1 MTTLY
6 YKVADFRFSVQV
18 PAGLDI
24 QTLLPSFQAFR
35 CEEEEDLLFHL
46 DASYASLPE
55 DESAVLW
62 EESVNDMGYTRLM
75 KTDNG
80 YCVTLRYTECGRE
93 HTMLADSRFTS
104 LRAAIDW
111 TDPYA
116 GAVLCSMLRI
126 AYAQAV
132 VYHRAVSIHA
142 SVVCLQ
148 DKGYL
153 FMGKSGTGKSTHASL
168 WREAFEGC
176 ELLNDDNP
184 TIRLTDE
191 GCMVYGTPWSGK
203 TPCYKDKRCLL
214 AGMARLKQAGVNRF
228 SLQEDI
234 GAFAA
239 VLPGCSVIRK
249 DAAHY
254 DALCATL
261 VELVGKVRTGLMQ
274 CLPNKD
280 AASVCRAGL
289 EGITEMSQCGVST
302 IKRNK

>member
-1 MTTLY
+1 MN
-6 YKVADFRFSVQV
+6 YKVAGFRFSVQV
-18 PAGLDI
+18 PAVVDMVGM
-24 QTLLPSFQAFR
+24 LPSFQSFC
-35 CEEEEDLLFHL
+35 CEEEGEELFRMEAYHV
-46 DASYASLPE
+46 SLPDDE
-55 DESAVLW
+55 TAVFLEESA
-62 EESVNDMGYTRLM
+62 NDMGYTRLM

-214 AGMARLKQAGVNRF
+214 AGMARLKQAGVNHF
-228 SLQEDI
+228 FLQEDI

-261 VELVGKVRTGLMQ
+261 VELVGRVRTGLML

-280 AASVCRAGL
+280 AASVCRDGL
-289 EGITEMSQCGVST
+289 EGITEKS
-302 IKRNK
+302 

>member
-24 QTLLPSFQAFR
+24 QTLLPTFRAFR
-35 CEEEEDLLFHL
+35 CCEQAGDLLFHL

-214 AGMARLKQAGVNRF
+214 AGMARLKQAWENRF
-228 SLQEDI
+228 FLQEDI

-261 VELVGKVRTGLMQ
+261 VELVGRVRTGLMQ

-289 EGITEMSQCGVST
+289 EENVETSYHAVSSQ
-302 IKRNK
+302 

>member
-1 MTTLY
+1 M
-6 YKVADFRFSVQV
+6 
-18 PAGLDI
+18 
-24 QTLLPSFQAFR
+24 
-35 CEEEEDLLFHL
+35 
-46 DASYASLPE
+46 PE
-55 DESAVLW
+55 DGNAELL
-62 EESVNDMGYTRLM
+62 EETVNDMGHCRLYR
-75 KTDNG
+75 TEGG

-93 HTMLADSRFTS
+93 HTMLADTRFTS

-228 SLQEDI
+228 FLQEDI

-261 VELVGKVRTGLMQ
+261 VELVGRVRTGLML

-280 AASVCRAGL
+280 AAIVCRAGL
-289 EGITEMSQCGVST
+289 EGITEKSQCGVSS
-302 IKRNK
+302 I

>member
-18 PAGLDI
+18 PAGVDMESF
-24 QTLLPSFQAFR
+24 LPSFHPFR
-35 CEEEEDLLFHL
+35 CEQAGDLLFRMEAIHETL
-46 DASYASLPE
+46 DVDGVAE
-55 DESAVLW
+55 LW
-62 EESVNDMGYTRLM
+62 EETVNDMGYSRLY

-80 YCVTLRYTECGRE
+80 YRVSLRYTECGKE
-93 HTMLADSRFTS
+93 HTMLADSKFTS

-126 AYAQAV
+126 AYSMAV

-168 WREAFEGC
+168 WREAFEEC

-191 GCMVYGTPWSGK
+191 GCKVYGTPWSGK
-203 TPCYKDKRCLL
+203 TPCYKNRHCQL
-214 AGMARLKQAGVNRF
+214 AGMARLKQAGHNRF
-228 SLQEDI
+228 FLQEDI
-234 GAFAA
+234 GAFAT

-261 VELVGKVRTGLMQ
+261 VELVGRVRTGLMQ

-280 AASVCRAGL
+280 AAIVCRAGL
-289 EGITEMSQCGVST
+289 EGITEKS
-302 IKRNK
+302 

>member
-6 YKVADFRFSVQV
+6 YKVADFRFSVQL
-18 PAGLDI
+18 PATMDVDK
-24 QTLLPSFQAFR
+24 LLPSFKPFR
-35 CEEEEDLLFHL
+35 CEQAGDLLFHMEAIHETL
-46 DASYASLPE
+46 VMDGEARL
-55 DESAVLW
+55 L

-75 KTDNG
+75 RTESG
-80 YCVTLRYTECGRE
+80 YRLSIRYTEQGIE
-93 HTMLADSRFTS
+93 HVMQANRRFS
-104 LRAAIDW
+104 AVRAAIDW

-126 AYAQAV
+126 AYSMAV

-142 SVVCLQ
+142 SVVCLH
-148 DKGYL
+148 DRGYL

-203 TPCYKDKRCLL
+203 TPCYKDKHCLL
-214 AGMARLKQAGVNRF
+214 AGMARLKQAGENRF
-228 SLQEDI
+228 FLQEDI

-261 VELVGKVRTGLMQ
+261 VELVGRVRTGLMQ

-280 AASVCRAGL
+280 AASVCRTGL
-289 EGITEMSQCGVST
+289 EGIIDS
-302 IKRNK
+302 I

>member
-18 PAGLDI
+18 PAGVDI
-24 QTLLPSFQAFR
+24 VGMLPSFLSFR
-35 CEEEEDLLFHL
+35 CEEEGDDIFRMEAH
-46 DASYASLPE
+46 YASLPE
-55 DESAVLW
+55 DGNAELL
-62 EESVNDMGYTRLM
+62 EETVNDMGHCRLYR
-75 KTDNG
+75 TEGG
-80 YCVTLRYTECGRE
+80 YCVALRYTECGRE
-93 HTMLADSRFTS
+93 HTMLADTRFTS

-168 WREAFEGC
+168 WREAFEEC

-228 SLQEDI
+228 FLQEDI

-261 VELVGKVRTGLMQ
+261 VELVGRVRTGLML

-280 AASVCRAGL
+280 AASVCRAAL
-289 EGITEMSQCGVST
+289 EGITEKSQCGISS
-302 IKRNK
+302 I

>member
-18 PAGLDI
+18 PAGVDI
-24 QTLLPSFQAFR
+24 VGMLPSFLSFR
-35 CEEEEDLLFHL
+35 CEEEGDEIFRMEAIHETLAMEGAVQLL
-46 DASYASLPE
+46 
-55 DESAVLW
+55 
-62 EESVNDMGYTRLM
+62 EETVNDMGHCRLFR
-75 KTDNG
+75 TEGG
-80 YCVTLRYTECGRE
+80 YCVALRYTECGRE
-93 HTMLADSRFTS
+93 HIMLADGRFTS

-116 GAVLCSMLRI
+116 GMVLSSMLRI
-126 AYAQAV
+126 AYSMAV

-142 SVVCLQ
+142 SVVSLHGR
-148 DKGYL
+148 GYL

-168 WREAFEGC
+168 WRETFEGC

-191 GCMVYGTPWSGK
+191 GCKVYGTPWSGK
-203 TPCYKDKRCLL
+203 TPCYRNACFPL
-214 AGMARLKQAGVNRF
+214 AGMVRLKQAGENLF
-228 SLQEDI
+228 CPQQDI
-234 GAFAA
+234 EAFVT

-254 DALCATL
+254 DAMCATL
-261 VELVGKVRTGLMQ
+261 VELVGKVRTGLML

-280 AASVCRAGL
+280 AAIVCRAAL
-289 EGITEMSQCGVST
+289 EENVETSYHGVSLQ
-302 IKRNK
+302 